1 MKASS
6 FKLRPATT
14 DRRLSETCLESLEFK
29 SLSISKTIEMGV
41 GSTPKYTIFCST
53 LSSKIR
59 NSSRRRSATSFPDP
73 SFTVTGTTTWLTGIM
88 ILPCLFCCGGASGF
102 CCGAVGVAPCWGAW
116 ARSWISGTAISIPQ
130 TTRTVFRRLFIVLK
144 PDFVLNSSARL
155 ISVTHPSHHFAASYR
170 AAMPRGLFPAG
181 QLSQRKVYMRSMHKL
196 LMQCATATVAVILAM
211 PGMPQ
216 EPAAQGGTIKT
227 QVNLVNLFA
236 TVRDK
241 NKRLIADLKQDN
253 FKIQEDNQEQK
264 IAFFSKEV
272 ALPITLALLLDT
284 SGSEQFMLGA
294 IQDAGSS
301 FLHRILRKGD
311 EALVM
316 SFDSDVDLLSDFT
329 DDRAQLDRA
338 VRKARINIPGGG
350 SIGGN
355 PGPVGSRQITGT
367 ALYDAIYLACGEK
380 LNSEAGRKAVV
391 IVTDADDQ
399 GSKVRIEEAIEAA
412 QRTDTVIHVI
422 LVADPRYGANTGAA
436 KKLAEETGGRVL
448 NASSEK
454 KLMEAFDEI
463 SAELRS
469 QYTLGFYSSNLERD
483 GKFRKIKV
491 ETVNHDLKVLAR
503 KGYYAPKG

>member
-1 MKASS
+1 MGSMKK
-6 FKLRPATT
+6 F
-14 DRRLSETCLESLEFK
+14 
-29 SLSISKTIEMGV
+29 
-41 GSTPKYTIFCST
+41 
-53 LSSKIR
+53 
-59 NSSRRRSATSFPDP
+59 
-73 SFTVTGTTTWLTGIM
+73 VT
-88 ILPCLFCCGGASGF
+88 
-102 CCGAVGVAPCWGAW
+102 
-116 ARSWISGTAISIPQ
+116 
-130 TTRTVFRRLFIVLK
+130 
-144 PDFVLNSSARL
+144 
-155 ISVTHPSHHFAASYR
+155 
-170 AAMPRGLFPAG
+170 
-181 QLSQRKVYMRSMHKL
+181 
-196 LMQCATATVAVILAM
+196 QCAATLVACALA
-211 PGMPQ
+211 PPAMPQ
-216 EPAAQGGTIKT
+216 EPPVKGETIKT
-227 QVNLVNLFA
+227 QVSLVNLFA

-241 NKRLIADLKQDN
+241 NKRIVGDLKQED
-253 FKIQEDNQEQK
+253 FRITEDNQDQK
-264 IAFFSKEV
+264 ISFFSKEV

-284 SGSEQFMLGA
+284 SGSEQFMLSA

-301 FLHRILRKGD
+301 FLRRILRKGD
-311 EALVM
+311 MALVM

-329 DDRAQLDRA
+329 DDHGQLDRA
-338 VRKARINIPGGG
+338 VRRSRINIPSGG

-391 IVTDADDQ
+391 IVTDAQDE
-399 GSKVRIEEAIEAA
+399 GSKVRIEEAVEAA

-422 LVADPRYGANTGAA
+422 LVADPRFGANTSAA

-469 QYTLGFYSSNLERD
+469 QYTLGYYPTNSQRD

-491 ETVNHDLKVLAR
+491 ETANHDLKVLAR

>member
-1 MKASS
+1 MGSMK
-6 FKLRPATT
+6 
-14 DRRLSETCLESLEFK
+14 RL
-29 SLSISKTIEMGV
+29 
-41 GSTPKYTIFCST
+41 
-53 LSSKIR
+53 
-59 NSSRRRSATSFPDP
+59 
-73 SFTVTGTTTWLTGIM
+73 VTQ
-88 ILPCLFCCGGASGF
+88 CA
-102 CCGAVGVAPCWGAW
+102 
-116 ARSWISGTAISIPQ
+116 
-130 TTRTVFRRLFIVLK
+130 
-144 PDFVLNSSARL
+144 
-155 ISVTHPSHHFAASYR
+155 
-170 AAMPRGLFPAG
+170 AAMVACTLAAPA
-181 QLSQRKVYMRSMHKL
+181 
-196 LMQCATATVAVILAM
+196 
-211 PGMPQ
+211 MPQ
-216 EPAAQGGTIKT
+216 EPPAQGETIKT
-227 QVNLVNLFA
+227 QVSLVNLFA

-241 NKRLIADLKQDN
+241 NKRIVGTLKQED
-253 FKIQEDNQEQK
+253 FKITEDNQDQK
-264 IAFFSKEV
+264 ISFFSKEV

-284 SGSEQFMLGA
+284 SGSEQFMLSA

-301 FLHRILRKGD
+301 FLRRILRKGD
-311 EALVM
+311 MALVM

-329 DDRAQLDRA
+329 DDHGQLDRA
-338 VRKARINIPGGG
+338 VRRSRINIPSGG

-380 LNSEAGRKAVV
+380 LNTEAGRKAVV
-391 IVTDADDQ
+391 IVTDAQDE

-422 LVADPRYGANTGAA
+422 LVADPRFGANTGAA

-469 QYTLGFYSSNLERD
+469 QYTLGYYPTNSQRD

-491 ETVNHDLKVLAR
+491 ETANHDLKVLAR